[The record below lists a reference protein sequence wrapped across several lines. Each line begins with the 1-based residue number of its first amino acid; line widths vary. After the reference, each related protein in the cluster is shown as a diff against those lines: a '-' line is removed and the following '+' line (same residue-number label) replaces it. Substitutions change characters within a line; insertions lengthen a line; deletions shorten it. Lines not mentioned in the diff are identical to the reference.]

1 MLYPSDAE
9 AMEMYRRKMNLL
21 EKQSSSTMAGNSLAA
36 VVVVVL
42 CWSSMPALPLI
53 VWCGVIISIM
63 FARWRKVVAFKNSEQ
78 MDQVAECYRYCA
90 RSVTVNGVAW
100 GIMIAYLGYTVA
112 PSVLVYPFMVLCA
125 ITAGT
130 SLLYNA
136 HFNSFKNFAIP
147 ALLMPAAALFV
158 SGEPI
163 KLWIGLIVLCWFA
176 LMNSIAS
183 QLQIFLA
190 SSSRYETENI
200 ALIRDL
206 EFQKE
211 KSHRLKEELQLK
223 SEIINRMAKRA
234 DVESIKTDVH
244 SSGAAR

>member
-21 EKQSSSTMAGNSLAA
+21 EKQSSSTMAGNTLAA
-36 VVVVVL
+36 IVVVVL
-42 CWSSMPALPLI
+42 CWSSIPAPPLI
-53 VWCGVIISIM
+53 VWSGLIICIM
-63 FARWRKVVAFKNSEQ
+63 FARWRKVVGFRNNERMEQ
-78 MDQVAECYRYCA
+78 VGECYRYCA
-90 RSVTVNGVAW
+90 RSVTINGVVW
-100 GIMIAYLGYTVA
+100 GTMIAYLGYTMD

-136 HFNSFKNFAIP
+136 HFNTFKNFAIP
-147 ALLMPAAALFV
+147 ALLMPAAALFL
-158 SGEPI
+158 SGEPL
-163 KLWIGLIVLCWFA
+163 KLWIGLIVLCWFT
-176 LMNSIAS
+176 LMNSLAG
-183 QLQIFLA
+183 QLQTFLA

-211 KSHRLKEELQLK
+211 KSHRLQEELQLK

-234 DVESIKTDVH
+234 DVEPIQPDTH
-244 SSGAAR
+244 SSRNAG